1 MSFMELVAER
11 YSVRSYS
18 ARPVEQEKIDQIK
31 KWQQDGVS
39 EKRKSAT
46 ILKISTISV
55 AAAIMIGAFI
65 SYPTSYYGL
74 QDHKFETGMQSLL
87 RSSGD
92 FNLISYWDSK
102 EYEACLT
109 AIQNEIELNAKAIDA
124 LDPAILPEEEYKGKL
139 ELYSMQIDNLKWANV
154 QTLLKMRKYE
164 DALLDVERY
173 MSEGGARSE
182 EACKLHKR
190 LLRKISR

>member
-1 MSFMELVAER
+1 
-11 YSVRSYS
+11 
-18 ARPVEQEKIDQIK
+18 
-31 KWQQDGVS
+31 
-39 EKRKSAT
+39 
-46 ILKISTISV
+46 
-55 AAAIMIGAFI
+55 
-65 SYPTSYYGL
+65 
-74 QDHKFETGMQSLL
+74 
-87 RSSGD
+87 
-92 FNLISYWDSK
+92 
-102 EYEACLT
+102 LT
-109 AIQNEIELNAKAIDA
+109 AIQNEIESNEKAIDT